1 MLVFVEL
8 TEDVAWRAAGIPG
21 TTSVPFSFSP
31 WQAAQAISGRCEN
44 GWRWPLGAAH
54 ADGTTAA
61 LSAARYGERAVSL
74 PWREEHRPYHGRWLR
89 AGAAGCYRH
98 GFYTAEAKAKRRMAR
113 AALVGLRA
121 ALTNIDASRRT
132 AFHEAGHVV
141 VSWAIPD
148 ELIRPLDVMTARNG

>member
-1 MLVFVEL
+1 MANGRCRFHGGKSTGPTTADGFE
-8 TEDVAWRAAGIPG
+8 RAR
-21 TTSVPFSFSP
+21 
-31 WQAAQAISGRCEN
+31 QAA
-44 GWRWPLGAAH
+44 L
-54 ADGTTAA
+54 
-61 LSAARYGERAVSL
+61 
-74 PWREEHRPYHGRWLR
+74 
-89 AGAAGCYRH
+89 RH
-98 GFYTAEAKAKRRMAR
+98 GFYTAEAKAERRMAR